1 MLYQLR
7 VYRPSSPPQIIQLQ
21 ALSDDVAR
29 QLAEQQGYKVLS
41 VVVKKQR
48 WQRPTKFPLL
58 LFCQELTVLLNAG
71 LLLTEALQT
80 LIEKEKQSDVKT
92 VIQNILQKVRQ
103 GQSFSESLQA
113 QPDQF
118 PNLFIAMV
126 RACETTGNLAEGLN
140 RFALYL
146 QQIDVLRKRIQS
158 AAIYPAIILGFGVL
172 VLLFLLAY
180 VVPRFS
186 QIYQSRDTDL
196 SFASQLMLSMGEL
209 VNQYGGVMMLVFL
222 GVLITSYY
230 SFSKAS
236 VRTKITNTISR
247 LPVVGE
253 RFRIYHLS
261 RFYRT
266 FATLLRSG
274 IPVVSALSMVNEL
287 LGPGLQTQ
295 VEAARRRIIDGETF
309 TQAMQSSDLVTP
321 VASQLFR
328 VGERAGNLDQMMQRT
343 AEFHEGEM
351 MRWVDVFSKLV
362 EPILM
367 ALLGLVIGL
376 IVFLMYMPIF
386 ELASGI

>member
-7 VYRPSSPPQIIQLQ
+7 VYRETTPPQVIQLQ
-21 ALSDDVAR
+21 AVSKEAAR
-29 QLAEQQGYKVLS
+29 KVAEQQGYKILS
-41 VVVKKQR
+41 VAPKKQR
-48 WQRPTKFPLL
+48 WQRQTKFPLL

-80 LIEKEKQSDVKT
+80 LADKEKHSDVRT
-92 VIQNILQKVRQ
+92 VIQNLLQKVRQ
-103 GQSFSESLQA
+103 GQSFSKSLHE
-113 QPDQF
+113 QPDHF
-118 PNLFIAMV
+118 PNLFVAMV

-140 RFALYL
+140 RFSLYM

-158 AAIYPAIILGFGVL
+158 AAIYPSAILGFGVL

-196 SFASQLMLSMGEL
+196 SFASEMLLGMGEL
-209 VNQYGGVMMLVFL
+209 VNQHGELLMMVLVS
-222 GVLITSYY
+222 VLVLSGYLLSQTS
-230 SFSKAS
+230 A
-236 VRTKITNTISR
+236 RAKITNVISG
-247 LPVVGE
+247 LPGIGE
-253 RFRIYHLS
+253 RFRIYNLS

-274 IPVVSALSMVNEL
+274 IPVVPALSMVNEL
-287 LGPGLQTQ
+287 LGPGLQHQ
-295 VEAARRRIIDGETF
+295 VKAARQRIIDGETF
-309 TQAMQSSDLVTP
+309 SKAMQSSDLVTP

-328 VGERAGNLDQMMQRT
+328 VGERAGNLDQMMQRA
-343 AEFHEGEM
+343 AEFHEDEM

-367 ALLGLVIGL
+367 ALLGIVIGL

>member
-1 MLYQLR
+1 MWYQLR
-7 VYRPSSPPQIIQLQ
+7 VFRATTPPQLIELQ
-21 ALSDDVAR
+21 ATSDTAAR
-29 QLAEQQGYKVLS
+29 QLAEQQGYQVLS
-41 VVVKKQR
+41 VAAKKQR
-48 WQRPTKFPLL
+48 WQRQIKFPLL
-58 LFCQELTVLLNAG
+58 LFCQELTVLLKAG

-80 LIEKEKQSDVKT
+80 LIDKEKHSDVKA
-92 VIQNILQKVRQ
+92 VIQNLLQKVRQ

-113 QPDQF
+113 QPDHF

-140 RFALYL
+140 RFALYM

-158 AAIYPAIILGFGVL
+158 AAIYPAVILGFGVL

-186 QIYQSRDTDL
+186 QIYQNRDTDL
-196 SFASQLMLSMGEL
+196 SFASQVLLGTGEL
-209 VNQYGGVMMLVFL
+209 VNQHGSLLLMMLV
-222 GVLITSYY
+222 GVLALGSYLL
-230 SFSKAS
+230 SQAS
-236 VRTKITNTISR
+236 VRVKIANLISR
-247 LPVVGE
+247 LPGIGE
-253 RFRIYHLS
+253 RFRVYHLS

-287 LGPGLQTQ
+287 LGPGLQNQ
-295 VEAARRRIIDGETF
+295 VQAARRRIIDGETF
-309 TQAMQSSDLVTP
+309 SKAMQSSDLVTP

-328 VGERAGNLDQMMQRT
+328 VGERAGNLDQMMQRA
-343 AEFHEGEM
+343 AEFHEDEM

-367 ALLGLVIGL
+367 ALLGIVIGL

>member
-1 MLYQLR
+1 MWYQLR
-7 VYRPSSPPQIIQLQ
+7 VYRATTPPQLIQLQ
-21 ALSDDVAR
+21 AISDLAAR
-29 QLAEQQGYKVLS
+29 QMAEQQGYQVLS
-41 VVVKKQR
+41 VTRKKQR
-48 WQRPTKFPLL
+48 WQRQTKFPLL

-71 LLLTEALQT
+71 LLLTESLQT
-80 LIEKEKQSDVKT
+80 LAEKEKQTDTKA
-92 VIQNILQKVRQ
+92 VIQMLLANVRQ
-103 GQSFSESLQA
+103 GQSFSEALQA
-113 QPDQF
+113 QPDHF

-140 RFALYL
+140 RFALYM

-158 AAIYPAIILGFGVL
+158 AAIYPAVILGFGVL

-196 SFASQLMLSMGEL
+196 SFASQVLLGLGEL
-209 VNQYGGVMMLVFL
+209 VNQHGGLMLTVAAA
-222 GVLITSYY
+222 VLASSIYLL
-230 SFSKAS
+230 SKAT
-236 VRTKITNTISR
+236 VRARITLFISH
-247 LPVVGE
+247 LPGIGE
-253 RFRIYHLS
+253 RFRVYHLS

-274 IPVVSALSMVNEL
+274 IPVVSALNMVTEL
-287 LGPGLQTQ
+287 LGSGLQNQ
-295 VEAARRRIIDGETF
+295 VQSARQRIIDGETF
-309 TQAMQSSDLVTP
+309 SKAMQSSELVTP

-328 VGERAGNLDQMMQRT
+328 VGERAGNLDQMMQRA
-343 AEFHEGEM
+343 AEFHEDEM

-367 ALLGLVIGL
+367 ALLGIVIGL